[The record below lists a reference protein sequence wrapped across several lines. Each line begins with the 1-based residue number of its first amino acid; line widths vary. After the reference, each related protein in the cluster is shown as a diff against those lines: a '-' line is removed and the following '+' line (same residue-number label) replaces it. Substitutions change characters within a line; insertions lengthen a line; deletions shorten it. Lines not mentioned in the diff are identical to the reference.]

1 MWRCR
6 AGGGAE
12 KLGKGRNKSDRR
24 KEGRQ
29 GKYARR
35 AATMRIYEGYI
46 EYEEQIFIKS
56 NQYCIRNYNL
66 YLSLN
71 PAGRVLRISSKYY
84 TICDHLS
91 SPPIL
96 SSILHRTICMA
107 CAIHRGILSTL
118 SYPCRII
125 SPDSFGGNKIS
136 NASWVAQ
143 S

>member
-24 KEGRQ
+24 KEG
-29 GKYARR
+29 KYARR
-35 AATMRIYEGYI
+35 PATMRIYEGYI

-91 SPPIL
+91 SPPVL
-96 SSILHRTICMA
+96 SYILHRTIWPVLFTEASCQHYHA
-107 CAIHRGILSTL
+107 PVASFHPIHS
-118 SYPCRII
+118 
-125 SPDSFGGNKIS
+125 GGTRY
-136 NASWVAQ
+136 Q
-143 S
+143 THPG